1 MVLKGCRCRE
11 VMAEAL
17 EAEHIADV
25 RTSCSAANNRFVLTP
40 KDQFPRLPPTA
51 VTIIRLEPQSLKFS
65 ILNDNHLKSFDN
77 TGAKITIFTGILRD
91 LLNFNRIFSEK
102 LENLL

>member
-25 RTSCSAANNRFVLTP
+25 RTSCSAATNCFVLPP

-65 ILNDNHLKSFDN
+65 ILNYLKSFDN
-77 TGAKITIFTGILRD
+77 TGARITIFTGILRD